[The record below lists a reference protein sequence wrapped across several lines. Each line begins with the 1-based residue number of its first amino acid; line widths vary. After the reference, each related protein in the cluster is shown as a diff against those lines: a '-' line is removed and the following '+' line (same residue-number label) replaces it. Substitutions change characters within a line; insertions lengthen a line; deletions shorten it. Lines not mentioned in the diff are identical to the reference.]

1 MSNDADTLVNE
12 ATRAYKAGD
21 TGKARALLMQATELN
36 DRHEQAWLLLSRVV
50 DSSEE
55 QRICLEN
62 VLVINPNNA
71 EAQQE
76 VAALDTPTTESTDES
91 PAEEEGEKD
100 YVSAFE
106 SAIAGDA
113 AEANGDA
120 VAEAESV
127 SFDFDD
133 MDFDQA
139 EEKPAAVAGP
149 ARTNV
154 DASDLE
160 TEAVEKRQATPAQSP
175 ISRTRSPME
184 KTTQPRER
192 QSTPATTGDYFD
204 LIPAAVEAT
213 RLPGLDE
220 KYPGWLIP
228 GLVILVVL
236 NLLALALLIVNVG

>member
-76 VAALDTPTTESTDES
+76 VAALDTPTTGSTDES

-113 AEANGDA
+113 AEVKGDA
-120 VAEAESV
+120 VAEAEAV

-139 EEKPAAVAGP
+139 EEKPVAVAGP
-149 ARTNV
+149 SRTTV

-160 TEAVEKRQATPAQSP
+160 TEAVEEQRATPAQSP
-175 ISRTRSPME
+175 VSRTRSAME
-184 KTTQPRER
+184 K
-192 QSTPATTGDYFD
+192 STRLQATTATAGDYFD

-236 NLLALALLIVNVG
+236 NLLALALLIVNAG